1 MTNLPTT
8 TLLMSMPGGSEWI
21 LIVLVVL
28 LIFGGKKIPELMKGI
43 ILINVLVFGAC
54 FAVMAIFTFL
64 PPIIL
69 TGLIFVSLVLSYLF
83 VHSSPVAAE

>member
-1 MTNLPTT
+1 MMTNLPST

-43 ILINVLVFGAC
+43 GKGIREFKDAKE
-54 FAVMAIFTFL
+54 T
-64 PPIIL
+64 
-69 TGLIFVSLVLSYLF
+69 VSSEIHQGMNETPRVKEE
-83 VHSSPVAAE
+83 VIVTAKA